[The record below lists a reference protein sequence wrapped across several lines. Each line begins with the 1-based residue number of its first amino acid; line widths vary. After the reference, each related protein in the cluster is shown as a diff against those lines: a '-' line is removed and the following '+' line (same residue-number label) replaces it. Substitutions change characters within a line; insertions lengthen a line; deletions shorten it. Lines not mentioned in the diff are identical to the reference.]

1 MQERKKI
8 PILKQNRSQCSSV
21 ALPWVFDA
29 VEPFIMK
36 LEIRARLLV
45 GSPLDLLLESFTHV
59 TTNQYNPPPR
69 FSKNHPFL
77 DEVKIV
83 KSTRDRFSQKN
94 LKVTMAKVKPLFQIS
109 HIGAVVKSLDVH
121 QLIICLWP

>member
-1 MQERKKI
+1 
-8 PILKQNRSQCSSV
+8 
-21 ALPWVFDA
+21 
-29 VEPFIMK
+29 MK
-36 LEIRARLLV
+36 LEVRAQLLV

-59 TTNQYNPPPR
+59 TTNQYTPPKILKKSSILLGEVP
-69 FSKNHPFL
+69 NTL

-83 KSTRDRFSQKN
+83 KSSRDRFSQKN

-109 HIGAVVKSLDVH
+109 HIGAVVKPLDVH

>member
-1 MQERKKI
+1 
-8 PILKQNRSQCSSV
+8 
-21 ALPWVFDA
+21 
-29 VEPFIMK
+29 MK
-36 LEIRARLLV
+36 LEVRARLLV

-59 TTNQYNPPPR
+59 TTNQYKPPR

-83 KSTRDRFSQKN
+83 KSSRDRFSQKN

-109 HIGAVVKSLDVH
+109 HIGAVVKPLDVH